1 MPITPLNLP
10 AQQSAVQPVVPT
22 VAVVPTQE
30 VAPAVEVRDAR
41 LQPDDQE
48 LDHALRELNDKLQA
62 WSTNLR
68 FEVDEDTSKV
78 VVQVVDV
85 ATGDVIRQIPSEE
98 VLNMS
103 KALGELRDLAFH
115 TSA

>member
-10 AQQSAVQPVVPT
+10 AQQATVQPINPS
-22 VAVVPTQE
+22 VAVSPPLE
-30 VAPAVEVRDAR
+30 VAPAAKVKDAR

-48 LDHALRELNDKLQA
+48 LGQALRGLNEKLQA

-68 FEVDEDTSKV
+68 FEVDDDTSRV
-78 VVQVVDV
+78 VVQVVDA
-85 ATGDVIRQIPSEE
+85 ATGEVVRQIPSEE

-103 KALGELRDLAFH
+103 KALGKLQDLAFR

>member
-1 MPITPLNLP
+1 MPITPLNPP
-10 AQQSAVQPVVPT
+10 AQQATVQPIAPSIAVIPPVEVVP
-22 VAVVPTQE
+22 AAE
-30 VAPAVEVRDAR
+30 AKDAR

-48 LDHALRELNDKLQA
+48 LEQALRGLNEKLRA

-68 FEVDEDTSKV
+68 FEVDDDTSKV
-78 VVQVVDV
+78 VVQVVDS
-85 ATGDVIRQIPSEE
+85 ATGEVVRQIPSEE

-103 KALGELRDLAFH
+103 KALGKLQDLAFR